1 MAVGSFPAGA
11 SPYGVED
18 MAGNVWEWTASP
30 YQAYPNSTY
39 ADKFYSDDL
48 RVTRGGGW
56 FDDEAQIRSA
66 NRSAAALEAANDDL
80 GFRCVR

>member
-1 MAVGSFPAGA
+1 
-11 SPYGVED
+11 

-56 FDDEAQIRSA
+56 FDDEAQIRA
-66 NRSAAALEAANDDL
+66 GNRSAAAMNAANDDL
-80 GFRCVR
+80 GFRCAR